1 MSEDL
6 IPIAY
11 QLSVGGIGGFF
22 IGYAVKKITRI
33 AIIIGVVVFS
43 FAYLAFTKVININY
57 DALLNLLPGLSDPV
71 VGLLAPFLSAFPFL
85 GSFIVGLW
93 FGFKKG

>member
-57 DALLNLLPGLSDPV
+57 DALLNLLPDLSYPV

-85 GSFIVGLW
+85 SSFIVGLW

>member
-1 MSEDL
+1 MSETL
-6 IPIAY
+6 IPIVY

-33 AIIIGVVVFS
+33 AIIIGVVAFF

-57 DALLNLLPGLSDPV
+57 DELLNFFGLAGPV
-71 VGLLAPFLSAFPFL
+71 VGLLSPFLSAFPFL
-85 GSFIVGLW
+85 GSFVVGLW

>member
-1 MSEDL
+1 MSEAL

-22 IGYAVKKITRI
+22 VGYAVKKITRI

-43 FAYLAFTKVININY
+43 FAYLAFKNVINIDYNE
-57 DALLNLLPGLSDPV
+57 LLKFFGRAGPV
-71 VGLLAPFLSAFPFL
+71 VELLTPFLSAFPFL
-85 GSFIVGLW
+85 GSFFVGLW

>member
-1 MSEDL
+1 MSENL

-57 DALLNLLPGLSDPV
+57 DELLNFFGIADPV

>member
-1 MSEDL
+1 MSEAL

-11 QLSVGGIGGFF
+11 QLGVGGIGGFF
-22 IGYAVKKITRI
+22 VGYAVKKVTRI
-33 AIIIGVVVFS
+33 KIIIGVVVFS

-57 DALLNLLPGLSDPV
+57 DLLLNSLPGLSDSV

-85 GSFIVGLW
+85 SSFIVGLW

>member
-1 MSEDL
+1 MSEAL

-11 QLSVGGIGGFF
+11 QLGVGGIGGFF
-22 IGYAVKKITRI
+22 VGYAVKKITRI

-43 FAYLAFTKVININY
+43 FAYLAFTNVINVNY
-57 DALLNLLPGLSDPV
+57 DAVLNLWPGLSEPV

>member
-1 MSEDL
+1 MSEAL

-11 QLSVGGIGGFF
+11 QLGIGGIGGFF
-22 IGYAVKKITRI
+22 VGYAVKKITRI
-33 AIIIGVVVFS
+33 AIIIGVVAFS
-43 FAYLAFTKVININY
+43 FAYLAFTKVINVDY
-57 DALLNLLPGLSDPV
+57 DELLNFFGIAGPV
-71 VGLLAPFLSAFPFL
+71 VGLLTPFLSAFPFL